1 MEYNLDAFFN
11 SLISYMAV
19 AFPYMKDEELDQSK
33 HPKRNPLH
41 LKDAIFN
48 NLQPI
53 HSLNSITFDI
63 GNDFLEQNY
72 PYYHILED
80 AQVIRKRGRG
90 TKKSKGSQD
99 KITDAKARDYGRVNW
114 NGKTFSQEYKKNV
127 RGARSKLESSSRRA
141 YIIDD
146 QGIAIPVM
154 ANMQADYY
162 ANIHYQYIEKMLDNG
177 IVDTL
182 AAEFGLRR
190 LRKQDTGLQEEYLMQ
205 ESMDY
210 GRDSASS
217 IIDIFNSFQ

>member
-210 GRDSASS
+210 GRDNASS